1 MKKEKQK
8 VKGKKRTGILILGG
22 LCGGVLNG
30 LFGCGG
36 GIAAMLALSKY
47 MPEERDEGERV
58 RRIFATTVL
67 SVIPM
72 SLGSAPVY
80 GTLGAVSMRDVL
92 PLLLPAALG
101 GIAGGLLLS
110 RINTKLLK
118 KLFAALVVW
127 SGLRLMM

>member
-1 MKKEKQK
+1 
-8 VKGKKRTGILILGG
+8 
-22 LCGGVLNG
+22 
-30 LFGCGG
+30 
-36 GIAAMLALSKY
+36 MLALSKY